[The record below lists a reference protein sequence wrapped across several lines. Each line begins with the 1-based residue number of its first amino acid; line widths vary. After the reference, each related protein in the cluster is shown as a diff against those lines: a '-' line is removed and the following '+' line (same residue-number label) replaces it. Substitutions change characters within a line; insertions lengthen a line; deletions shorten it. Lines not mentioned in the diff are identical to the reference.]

1 MKINYTLPGYQPELE
16 GTSEVTESFDSP
28 FQNRM
33 RVFERRQPVAWRD
46 LLGLNQTPPD
56 PGQVGAPPSNSAGP
70 ATEPEMIR
78 QQWRQLLSR
87 HSGSENSQSTA
98 APVRRMLGVLRQYQ
112 VESEKLV
119 SRSLEEEAQ

>member
-1 MKINYTLPGYQPELE
+1 MKINYTLPGYQPEID

-33 RVFERRQPVAWRD
+33 RAFERRQPVAWRD

-56 PGQVGAPPSNSAGP
+56 PGQVGAPPSESAGP

-78 QQWRQLLSR
+78 QQWRQLLSK
-87 HSGSENSQSTA
+87 HGGSEELQNTA
-98 APVRRMLGVLRQYQ
+98 APVRRMLGVLQQ
-112 VESEKLV
+112 HQTESEKLV
-119 SRSLEEEAQ
+119 SRSLAEEAQ